1 MIEKNIIAVADTE
14 TIGLPPENFVYDFG
28 FVIQNRKGE
37 KLFEAAHLVEEI
49 ITDSKK
55 MMGAFYAGKIFSHY
69 LPLVDAGLIDIRPFK
84 YIQEEFL
91 DVCQD
96 FNVNIF
102 AAYNLGF
109 DARALAATAGLL
121 AGGKFL
127 NYAPRMLDIWQFSC
141 QTILNRPTYK
151 RMAAKN
157 NWISDAGNM
166 RTNAECAYRYISHNP
181 NAVEAHTALCDARI
195 EGEILTQCYR
205 QKKPVPYGVY
215 DAQPWRIVNN
225 V

>member
-1 MIEKNIIAVADTE
+1 MTIKKNIIAIADTE
-14 TIGLPPENFVYDFG
+14 TIGLPPQNAVYDFG
-28 FVIQNRKGE
+28 YVIQDSKGN

-49 ITDSKK
+49 ITDAKK

-84 YIQEEFL
+84 YIKEEY
-91 DVCQD
+91 QD
-96 FNVNIF
+96 IASDFGVNVF

-109 DARALAATAGLL
+109 DIRALSATNNALNS
-121 AGGKFL
+121 GKFL
-127 NYAPRMLDIWQFSC
+127 NTKPKLLDIWQFAC
-141 QTILNRPTYK
+141 QVLLDRPTYK
-151 RMAAKN
+151 RMAKQH

-181 NAVEAHTALCDARI
+181 DAVEAHTALCDARI

-205 QKKPVPYGVY
+205 QRKTVPYGIF
-215 DAQPWRIVNN
+215 DAQPWRIVNA
-225 V
+225 